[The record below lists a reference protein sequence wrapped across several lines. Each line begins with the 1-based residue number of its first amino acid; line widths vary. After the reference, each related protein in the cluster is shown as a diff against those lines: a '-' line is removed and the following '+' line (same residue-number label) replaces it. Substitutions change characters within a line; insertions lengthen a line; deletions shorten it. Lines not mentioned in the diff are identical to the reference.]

1 MKRFLLLLLLS
12 VPVFLLAQSAMS
24 LDDCI
29 RLAYKQNPAVRN
41 GVIGIKETK
50 ADYIASVGAFLPHI
64 VVNAETGKRFGRSL
78 DPDTNGYTSESF
90 EEGTVGLD
98 MTLSLFEGFSRI
110 NQVRFRKM
118 NKERSEWELKEK
130 QNELAY
136 QVTDAYYKLILE
148 RKLLDL
154 ALEQSRLSERYLK
167 QTEVFVELGLKSAS
181 DLQEVKARREGDI
194 YRYQSRENSSR
205 IALLHLKQLMN
216 IQPGDTLAILDTIT
230 ASQVPPYSVSTV
242 ETLYAQSIEILPSIR
257 MIDLKQKAAHKE
269 YAIAGGAF
277 SPSVFARFTVGSNYY
292 NTAFSARQLRDN
304 IGKYVGVGISFPLLS
319 GLQRLTNQRKLKL
332 NMYRLKN
339 EEELEKQQLY
349 TDIEQTLLSLHTGYS
364 EHQQALSQLDAETL
378 VLKESERKWEE
389 GLISVFQLMEARNR
403 FIAAK
408 AELVRVRLQIEMMM
422 KLEKYYRLVTFLET
436 IIDTLIER
444 KPGINR
450 KRLYWVGGVML
461 GLAVIAYFIF
471 RDTASSMAVEK
482 DRLTI
487 ATVEQ
492 AEFSDYIRVIG
503 QVMPSRIIYM
513 DAIEGGRVE
522 ERLKEEGAMV
532 KAGDVILRLSNPLL
546 NIGIMQSEA
555 DLAYQE
561 NELRNTRISMEQ
573 ERLQLKQERI
583 GLNKELIGKQRRY
596 EQYKRLVNEQL
607 IAREDYRQAEEE
619 YIAAKE
625 QLAVI
630 DERIRQD
637 HIFRESQI
645 GSLDENIRNMKRS
658 LALVRERLEN
668 LKVKAPIDGQVGN
681 LNAQIG
687 QSISA
692 GEHIGQIIT
701 SDLKVQAQI
710 DEHYVER
717 VLPGLPADFT
727 RDGGTYKLEV
737 TKPYPEVKDGQFRTD
752 LNFISERPE
761 NIRAGQTYH
770 INLQLGDPA
779 QAILVPRGGFFQI
792 TGGRWMYVVDESGT
806 FATRRPVKIGRQN
819 PLYYEVTDGL
829 SPGEKVIISGY
840 ELFGDNEKLIL
851 K

>member
-1 MKRFLLLLLLS
+1 M
-12 VPVFLLAQSAMS
+12 
-24 LDDCI
+24 
-29 RLAYKQNPAVRN
+29 
-41 GVIGIKETK
+41 
-50 ADYIASVGAFLPHI
+50 
-64 VVNAETGKRFGRSL
+64 
-78 DPDTNGYTSESF
+78 
-90 EEGTVGLD
+90 
-98 MTLSLFEGFSRI
+98 
-110 NQVRFRKM
+110 
-118 NKERSEWELKEK
+118 
-130 QNELAY
+130 
-136 QVTDAYYKLILE
+136 
-148 RKLLDL
+148 
-154 ALEQSRLSERYLK
+154 
-167 QTEVFVELGLKSAS
+167 
-181 DLQEVKARREGDI
+181 
-194 YRYQSRENSSR
+194 
-205 IALLHLKQLMN
+205 
-216 IQPGDTLAILDTIT
+216 
-230 ASQVPPYSVSTV
+230 
-242 ETLYAQSIEILPSIR
+242 
-257 MIDLKQKAAHKE
+257 
-269 YAIAGGAF
+269 
-277 SPSVFARFTVGSNYY
+277 
-292 NTAFSARQLRDN
+292 
-304 IGKYVGVGISFPLLS
+304 
-319 GLQRLTNQRKLKL
+319 
-332 NMYRLKN
+332 
-339 EEELEKQQLY
+339 
-349 TDIEQTLLSLHTGYS
+349 
-364 EHQQALSQLDAETL
+364 
-378 VLKESERKWEE
+378 
-389 GLISVFQLMEARNR
+389 
-403 FIAAK
+403 
-408 AELVRVRLQIEMMM
+408 
-422 KLEKYYRLVTFLET
+422 
-436 IIDTLIER
+436 DTLIER

-630 DERIRQD
+630 DERIR
-637 HIFRESQI
+637 HHLFRESQI